1 MKPEENNAYIIP
13 PNYVD
18 TGTVFGGTIKLRNAA
33 EAVALSLLIGIPVF
47 QLPFKLTTK
56 IIICCLTVL
65 PAALLAVIGINGD
78 SLTGFLFSFI
88 LYLKKRRIVG
98 GEDASSQTTPKESS
112 AGTKAQRVSSPSKKR
127 RREARVED
135 FPEEFGQLKERKAS
149 SKKAAGSQPKKNGK
163 RLFQKSSAET
173 SETKTDLEK
182 PPLNPAA
189 SYLPI
194 REIKNGII
202 YTKDHR
208 YVKIVEISPINFL
221 LRSAREQQN
230 IIYSFVSF
238 LKISPVKLQFKVLT
252 RRADINRHLETLHR
266 EMENETDERCLALQR
281 DYENLIRQIG
291 SREAITRRFFL
302 IFEYEP
308 LAANRNNDEGHAIAA
323 LETAVQTAQTYL
335 RQCGNELLT
344 PEHPDEMAAEVFY
357 SVLNRRTS
365 VTKSLQVRINEVIGQ
380 YLNADRRD
388 DLDHI
393 PVTEFIAPESID
405 FTHGNYIVMDGVYHT
420 YLLISSGG
428 YRSQV
433 YAGWTSLIVN
443 AGEGVDMDL
452 FLFRQ
457 PKDRIQQKLG
467 QQLRINRSKIKD
479 TSDTNSDFDD
489 LDSAITSGYYLKEG
503 LASNEDFYY
512 MNILIT
518 VTAGSLDELEWRS
531 GEMKKLLLSQDLEA
545 ATCHFREEAA
555 FLSSLP
561 LASLDKK
568 LFERSKRNVLTS
580 GAASC
585 YPFVSFEMCD
595 DNGILLGVNKHNN
608 CATCSS
614 LKRRRTEL
622 FLISSVN

>member
-1 MKPEENNAYIIP
+1 MKPEENNTYIIP

-98 GEDASSQTTPKESS
+98 GEEAVSQTTTKEAS
-112 AGTKAQRVSSPSKKR
+112 AGAKAQKVSSPSKKH
-127 RREARVED
+127 RREARVKPKKED

-149 SKKAAGSQPKKNGK
+149 SKKATGSQPKKNGK
-163 RLFQKSSAET
+163 RLSQKSSAEA
-173 SETKTDLEK
+173 SETQTDLEK
-182 PPLNPAA
+182 LPLNPAA

-344 PEHPDEMAAEVFY
+344 PDHPDEMAAEVFY

-365 VTKSLQVRINEVIGQ
+365 MAKSLQVRINEVIGQ

-443 AGEGVDMDL
+443 AGEGIDMDL

-608 CATCSS
+608 CA
-614 LKRRRTEL
+614 KIGRAH
-622 FLISSVN
+622 V